1 MFDTKYRNL
10 ILYRWPK
17 QMVVPFLIYLLFVL
31 RAPVLVA
38 LALIEC
44 GMEYE
49 DAVHFIRLWAQ
60 NTVLTT
66 ALSIILIFTNSPL
79 IFLNIVSCFEHT
91 VSFMLAGSAVE
102 RSTPSSCSTW
112 KTTKLNCVCAPKM
125 PTDRAAA
132 YSRNLRPPVHLHC
145 SFTGDFHL
153 LKLKGILVTLKQME
167 IIQNTSCISKY

>member
-1 MFDTKYRNL
+1 MTQTDGCTFFN
-10 ILYRWPK
+10 
-17 QMVVPFLIYLLFVL
+17 LFVVCPQSSCVGGPGFNWVWDGIWRCCSL
-31 RAPVLVA
+31 
-38 LALIEC
+38 
-44 GMEYE
+44 
-49 DAVHFIRLWAQ
+49 HK
-60 NTVLTT
+60 TVSTKHCT
-66 ALSIILIFTNSPL
+66 NNCSVFSCAIFTNNPL